1 MIETNA
7 EWIKRTRRTV
17 TKGRR
22 NLIAEF
28 EEKHQ
33 VRVDKAVRM
42 MKDQQASNYEVMRE
56 CGFAQHVVR
65 RIRKQR
71 VEMTDHPF

>member
-1 MIETNA
+1 MENET
-7 EWIKRTRRTV
+7 EWIERTKHTV

-28 EEKHQ
+28 EKKNKD
-33 VRVDKAVRM
+33 RIDKAVAL
-42 MKDQQASNYEVMRE
+42 MKNEQASNYEVMRQ
-56 CGFAQHVVR
+56 CGLSYHVVK

-71 VEMTDHPF
+71 IEMADHPF